1 MDLYSVQFILCDQYG
16 DYKDYSGDLFFVEI
30 CALDFDG
37 AGKFTSTKAISMLCD
52 FIKKHTGESLGT
64 NLWIANMQLTEVGR
78 DDTVWVDPKTIKP
91 KNLVYKAYR

>member
-1 MDLYSVQFILCDQYG
+1 MDLYSVQFILCDRYG

-30 CALDFDG
+30 CAIDFDG

-78 DDTVWVDPKTIKP
+78 DDTVWVDTKTIKP
-91 KNLVYKAYR
+91 KNLIYKAYR

>member
-16 DYKDYSGDLFFVEI
+16 DCKDYSGDLFFVEI
-30 CALDFDG
+30 CAIDFDG

-78 DDTVWVDPKTIKP
+78 DDTVWVDTKTIKP
-91 KNLVYKAYR
+91 KNLIYKAYR

>member
-37 AGKFTSTKAISMLCD
+37 AGKFTSTKAISMLCK

-64 NLWIANMQLTEVGR
+64 NLWITNMQLTEVGR

>member
-30 CALDFDG
+30 CVIDFDG
-37 AGKFTSTKAISMLCD
+37 PGKFTSMKAISMLCD

>member
-30 CALDFDG
+30 CAIDFDG

-91 KNLVYKAYR
+91 KKLVYKAYR